1 MSATRYCSN
10 RARVLSDSEPRC
22 SVANVILRLH
32 PTMLP
37 DRPTLI
43 DCHALLYVVQV
54 RHPLFLPWYRLAPDT
69 GCSTPCR
76 RIVDVRDTIG
86 TLRRPHTTNS
96 IRLALA
102 TVLGSS
108 RSNRIERY
116 PSIGR
121 QICSSSRYDRHSSCS
136 WSAVESASS
145 RTCVERPPSSIS
157 NRYEQPIPINYR
169 SFSLSL

>member
-1 MSATRYCSN
+1 VLCGERDPPPAANDAAGSTDADRLPCPVVCCAGAAPPVPAVVPSC
-10 RARVLSDSEPRC
+10 ARHRMLDALSTHRRC
-22 SVANVILRLH
+22 
-32 PTMLP
+32 
-37 DRPTLI
+37 
-43 DCHALLYVVQV
+43 
-54 RHPLFLPWYRLAPDT
+54 T
-69 GCSTPCR
+69 GYDWHTAST
-76 RIVDVRDTIG
+76 T
-86 TLRRPHTTNS
+86 HTTNS